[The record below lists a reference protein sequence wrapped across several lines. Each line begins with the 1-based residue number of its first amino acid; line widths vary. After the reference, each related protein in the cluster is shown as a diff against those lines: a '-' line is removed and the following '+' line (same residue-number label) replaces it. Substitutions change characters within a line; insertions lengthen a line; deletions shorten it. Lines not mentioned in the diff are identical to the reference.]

1 MADNTH
7 VNWNALK
14 VVYGSGDLW
23 GDFMSLYFR
32 FYEVAILESTYA
44 TGEGKNASVFL
55 NVKLH
60 L

>member
-1 MADNTH
+1 
-7 VNWNALK
+7 
-14 VVYGSGDLW
+14 
-23 GDFMSLYFR
+23 MSLYFR